1 MKPLLKKIQVMSSG
15 EKKSPWL
22 QEIPQENNFLG
33 QHRELPVQPTQKIRQ
48 QFQPLRYSLLAL
60 MLAVPQI
67 PLSGFSNH
75 QKAVAQTSC
84 PAGTISTPL
93 NWTPATGVTEI
104 SGQTLTAG
112 GIQATLNFSET
123 IPGRVIDNQETR
135 IDSSVYG
142 GLAGPNL
149 RLNIGPDKTP
159 SPGSATLTIN
169 FSQPVTLASPLLLL
183 DVDRDGQRDFN
194 FTYQDR
200 VTVNAFNND
209 SSVGVALQSLGTTT
223 RVNGNLV
230 VGINENSQ
238 PNAPDGNVQ
247 ATIAGPVS
255 RIQILYEAGQEYGP
269 PRQDETIG
277 LARINICAPGAGG
290 SIGDTVYNDANNN
303 SRQDNGETG
312 IGNVNVTLTGAG
324 TDGNFGTSDDITRNT
339 TTDNGGRY
347 SFGGLAPGNYRVS
360 VNNNVAPVLGFSPTQ
375 VPANPITLAA
385 GQNIDTADF
394 GFVRQ
399 AEGSIGDTVYNDA
412 NANNTQDNGETGING
427 VTLNLIGAG
436 PDGNFG
442 TTDDVTRTT
451 TTDNNGR
458 YRFSNLIPGNY
469 RVSTNAPS
477 GFSPTQIQPDVINI
491 NGQNIDT
498 VDFGFTQ
505 QQVGSI
511 GDTVFRDLNS
521 NSVQD
526 ANEPGIAD
534 VTLTLR
540 GSNGQVIRTTRT
552 NNNGN
557 YIFSNLQPGDY
568 RVEPT
573 NPGTLQLTT
582 GNPSVSVPL
591 QGGQN
596 VTNAD
601 FGFNE
606 ARGSIGDTVFRDLN
620 GNGVQD
626 GVEPGISGVEVVL
639 INAGP
644 DGAFGTPDDVRRSQ
658 NTDNTNNVSDG
669 RGRYTFNNLPPGRYR
684 VEAAPP
690 SRGVPGQPDL
700 RAFLTTGIN
709 PIELELQPDQNIT
722 NADFGFNM
730 TGFDSNRPGNIG
742 DTVFN
747 DRNGNGTQD
756 EGEPGIPN
764 VTLTLRRPGP
774 DNQLGTPD
782 DATETTTTNNNGIYG
797 FSNLPSGDYRVTVT
811 PPSGFLEQPTTGN
824 RETQVNLQPG
834 QSLLSVDF
842 GFRQPGGSIGDTV
855 FNDRNGNGIQD
866 SGEPGIPNATLILRN
881 PQGQEIN
888 RTTTNS
894 NGIYGFN
901 GLPLANYTVEALR
914 PGTDF
919 SPTTSTTLNANLT
932 LPNQSLLNIDFGFRP
947 PALGASE
954 TPDIIVIKR
963 ISNALRNGQ
972 PVSGV
977 NFNTFVPD
985 PNNNNDDALP
995 QTERFRGVPN
1005 LEAPIQSGDQIEY
1018 TVYFLTQG
1026 TESLRNIRF
1035 CDLVPSGT
1043 TFANNSISL
1052 NGAGTGA
1059 DGGRYLTPLAP
1070 LEEYTNIC
1078 PGSNSNG
1085 AVVVN
1090 LGTIPGSNFGFVRF
1104 RVTVN

>member
-1 MKPLLKKIQVMSSG
+1 MKPLLKKLQVTSG
-15 EKKSPWL
+15 EQKA
-22 QEIPQENNFLG
+22 PQENNFLE
-33 QHRELPVQPTQKIRQ
+33 QHRELSVQPTKKRKQ
-48 QFQPLRYSLLAL
+48 QFRPLRYSLLAL

-67 PLSGFSNH
+67 PLSGISNH
-75 QKAVAQTSC
+75 QKAVAQATC
-84 PAGTISTPL
+84 PAGTIPTTL
-93 NWTPATGVTEI
+93 NWTPATGAAQIAT
-104 SGQTLTAG
+104 QTLTAG
-112 GIQATLNFSET
+112 GVQANLSFTES
-123 IPGRVIDNQETR
+123 IPGQVLDTQETR

-183 DVDRDGQRDFN
+183 DIDRDGQRDFG

-200 VTVNAFNND
+200 VTVTAFDNN
-209 SSVGVALQSLGTTT
+209 SSVGVALRSLGTTT
-223 RVNGNLV
+223 RVNGNIA

-238 PNAPDGNVQ
+238 PEAPDGNVQ
-247 ATIAGPVS
+247 VTPAGAVS
-255 RIQILYEAGQEYGP
+255 RIQILYEPGQEYGT

-277 LARINICAPGAGG
+277 LARISICAPGQGG
-290 SIGDTVYNDANNN
+290 SIGDTVYNDANGN
-303 SRQDNGETG
+303 SRQDAGEVG
-312 IGNVNVTLTGAG
+312 IGNVNVALTGAG
-324 TDGNFGTSDDITRNT
+324 TDGNFGTSDDITRTT
-339 TTDNGGRY
+339 TTDNNGKY
-347 SFGGLAPGNYRVS
+347 SFGSLAPGSYRVT

-375 VPANPITLAA
+375 VPANPITLTA
-385 GQNIDTADF
+385 GQNVDTADF

-412 NANNTQDNGETGING
+412 NANNVQDNGETGING

-442 TTDDVTRTT
+442 TADDITRTT
-451 TTDNNGR
+451 TTDNSGR

-469 RVSTNAPS
+469 RVSVNAPS
-477 GFSPTQIQPDVINI
+477 GFSPTQIQPNVINI

-505 QQVGSI
+505 QQIGSI

-521 NSVQD
+521 NSIQD
-526 ANEPGIAD
+526 ANEPGIPD

-557 YIFSNLQPGDY
+557 YIFSNLQAGDY
-568 RVEPT
+568 RVEPA
-573 NPGTLQLTT
+573 NPGNLQLTT

-591 QGGQN
+591 QSGQN
-596 VTNAD
+596 INSVD

-620 GNGVQD
+620 GNGIQD
-626 GVEPGISGVEVVL
+626 GVEPGISGIEVIL

-644 DGAFGTPDDVRRSQ
+644 DGVFGTADDVRRSQ

-669 RGRYTFNNLPPGRYR
+669 RGRYTFNNLPPGKYR
-684 VEAAPP
+684 VQAVAP
-690 SRGVPGQPDL
+690 SRGVVGQPDL
-700 RAFLTTGIN
+700 KAFLTTGIN
-709 PIELELQPDQNIT
+709 PFELELQPDQVIT

-730 TGFDSNRPGNIG
+730 TGFGTNQPGNIG

-747 DRNGNGTQD
+747 DRNGNSTQD

-782 DATETTTTNNNGIYG
+782 DVIETTTTNNNGIYG
-797 FSNLPSGDYRVTVT
+797 FNNLPSGDYRVTVT
-811 PPSGFLEQPTTGN
+811 PPTGFLEQPTTGN

-842 GFRQPGGSIGDTV
+842 GFRQPGASIGDTV
-855 FNDRNGNGIQD
+855 FTDRNGNGIQD
-866 SGEPGIPNATLILRN
+866 NGEAGIPNVTLILRN
-881 PQGQEIN
+881 PQGQEIS

-894 NGIYGFN
+894 NGIYGFP
-901 GLPLANYTVEALR
+901 GLPLGNYTVEALR
-914 PGTDF
+914 PDTDF
-919 SPTTSTTLNANLT
+919 SSTTSTTQNANLT
-932 LPNQSLLNIDFGFRP
+932 LPNQALLNLDFGFRP
-947 PALGASE
+947 LRVGASE

-963 ISNALRNGQ
+963 ITNALRNGQ

-995 QTERFRGVPN
+995 QSERFRGVPS
-1005 LEAPIQSGDQIEY
+1005 LEAPVQSGDQIEY
-1018 TVYFLTQG
+1018 TVYFLTSG
-1026 TESLRNIRF
+1026 SDSLQNTRF

-1043 TFANNSISL
+1043 TFVNNTISV
-1052 NGAGTGA
+1052 NGAGSAA

-1070 LEEYTNIC
+1070 LEGYTNIC

-1090 LGTIPGSNFGFVRF
+1090 LGTIPGSNFGFIRF